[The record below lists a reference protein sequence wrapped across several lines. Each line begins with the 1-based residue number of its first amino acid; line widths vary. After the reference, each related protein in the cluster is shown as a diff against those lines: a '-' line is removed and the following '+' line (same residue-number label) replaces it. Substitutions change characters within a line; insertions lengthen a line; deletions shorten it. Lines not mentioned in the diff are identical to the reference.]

1 MNGASSVDPLAAKI
15 DKLFL
20 ARAIE
25 LAEAGVFSVTANPR
39 VGCLIVR
46 DGEILGRGAH
56 LRAGEAHAEAQA
68 LADAKQAV
76 RGATVYVS
84 LEPCSIVGRTAA
96 CAHALVNAGVA
107 RVVCAATDPH
117 PDVSGR
123 GLQVL
128 ADAGIEVV
136 IVEMPAAR
144 RLNYGRDRLLRRGW
158 PYVRVKVAQSLD
170 GRTAMRNGESKW
182 ITSAQA
188 RRDVQYWRAR
198 SGAIVTGIGTVLA
211 DDPALTVRDPLF
223 AVAVSATESVT
234 RQPLRVVLDS
244 RLRTPTTAQ
253 VCRDGGATLLVHA
266 QSPGATGLPA
276 HPDAGFAASVEIWA
290 SADNS
295 RAPAAGADYDRC
307 DIANVLRKLGER
319 GCSEVLI
326 EAGAGLVGSFL
337 KAQLWDELLV
347 YTAPKFLGASAR
359 ASADINLAHMSEAIE
374 AKIVSTDLIG
384 GDVRTRLI
392 PKAADSA
399 EVDIEPLGYPDELR
413 RAW

>member
-1 MNGASSVDPLAAKI
+1 VTGAPAGESLVSKI
-15 DKLFL
+15 DALFL

-39 VGCLIVR
+39 VGCIIVR

-56 LRAGEAHAEAQA
+56 LRAGDAHAEAQA
-68 LADAKQAV
+68 LADAKQSV
-76 RGATVYVS
+76 SGATVYVS
-84 LEPCSIVGRTAA
+84 LEPCSIVGRTPA
-96 CAHALVNAGVA
+96 CARALVEAGVA
-107 RVVCAATDPH
+107 RVVCAAIDPH
-117 PDVSGR
+117 PDVAGA
-123 GLQVL
+123 GLKLL
-128 ADAGIEVV
+128 ADAGIEVAV
-136 IVEMPAAR
+136 IEMPSAR
-144 RLNYGRDRLLRRGW
+144 QLNYGRDRLMRRGW

-170 GRTAMRNGESKW
+170 GRTAMRSGESKW

-223 AVAVSATESVT
+223 AVRVSPTEAVT

-244 RLRTPTTAQ
+244 RLRTSTTAQ
-253 VCRDGGATLLVHA
+253 VCTDGGATLLVHA
-266 QSPGATGLPA
+266 GASSAASLPA
-276 HPDAGFAASVEIWA
+276 HPDAGFAECVEIWA
-290 SADNS
+290 SGADS
-295 RAPAAGADYDRC
+295 RTPAAGGDYDRC
-307 DIANVLRKLGER
+307 DLLSVLRKLGER

-326 EAGAGLVGSFL
+326 EAGAGLVGSVL
-337 KAQLWDELLV
+337 KSELWDELLV

-359 ASADINLAHMSEAIE
+359 ASAEINLAHMSEAIE

-392 PKAADSA
+392 PTAVDSA
-399 EVDIEPLGYPDELR
+399 EVDIEPLGYPDELKR
-413 RAW
+413 TW